1 MEGESPEERR
11 GEQRRTDDSTTS
23 NPSPISPGRNDESN
37 PSPLSPGRNDEN
49 GSRRR
54 RNDENGSRRRRTTRI
69 RIGGPIRDAPAV
81 DTVDII
87 EHVIVILAG
96 LTEEVPSVSS
106 GQNRRR
112 ADRAAVEHLHHIQI
126 SEDHIRNTGSC
137 PVCLRDFKLGEEACH
152 LHCGHI
158 HHPTCILRWL
168 ESGNTCPLCRFQVP
182 LWLQYCY
189 VLCFLDSNNSWTTH
203 IMHDY
208 VISCMI
214 MLHWYLFF

>member
-1 MEGESPEERR
+1 MEVESPEERR
-11 GEQRRTDDSTTS
+11 GEQRRMDDSTTS

-49 GSRRR
+49 GNKRRRNDENGSRRR
-54 RNDENGSRRRRTTRI
+54 RMSPNRNDENGSRRRRTTRI

-87 EHVIVILAG
+87 EHVIVILPG

-112 ADRAAVEHLHHIQI
+112 ADRAVVEHLHHIQI

-158 HHPTCILRWL
+158 HHL
-168 ESGNTCPLCRFQVP
+168 
-182 LWLQYCY
+182 
-189 VLCFLDSNNSWTTH
+189 
-203 IMHDY
+203 
-208 VISCMI
+208 
-214 MLHWYLFF
+214 